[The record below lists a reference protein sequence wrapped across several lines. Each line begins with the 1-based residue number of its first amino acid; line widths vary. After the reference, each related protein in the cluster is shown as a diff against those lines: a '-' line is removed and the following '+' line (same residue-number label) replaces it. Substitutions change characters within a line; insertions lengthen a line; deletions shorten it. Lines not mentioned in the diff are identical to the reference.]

1 MDKEETTELD
11 NKENIKSKLKD
22 KGDHPIL
29 EWVIPIVIALIVALL
44 IKNFL
49 IFKVYIPSSSMVPTL
64 NEGDH
69 LFVTKVYNL
78 DNIKRGDILVFDSKE
93 LNDILI
99 KRVIG
104 LPGDVVTIVDGK
116 VSVNNE
122 ELKEDYVVN
131 VDHNYGEFKVPEGK
145 YFFLGDN
152 RPVSYDSSKWI
163 NPYIDGDD
171 IKAKAQI
178 KVFPISDI
186 GFLK

>member
-1 MDKEETTELD
+1 MSKQEITELN
-11 NKENIKSKLKD
+11 NKENKKNNLIFELIM
-22 KGDHPIL
+22 PITL
-29 EWVIPIVIALIVALL
+29 ALVISLL
-44 IKNFL
+44 IYKFIIL
-49 IFKVYIPSSSMVPTL
+49 MVYIPSSSMVPTL
-64 NEGDH
+64 NEGDR
-69 LFVTKVYNL
+69 LFVTRIYNL
-78 DNIKRGDILVFDSKE
+78 ENIKRGDILVFKSKE

-152 RPVSYDSSKWI
+152 RSLSYDSSKWI
-163 NPYIDGDD
+163 NPYIDGED
-171 IKAKAQI
+171 IEAKAQI
-178 KVFPISDI
+178 KIFPFNDF
-186 GFLK
+186 GFIE